1 MHAVGQAQSPWLPL
15 HEVVGS
21 LLRELSKERK
31 ALSLPGAEADQRRP
45 GTSSGGRLRT
55 ELGATPAPRELAS
68 TRGA

>member
-31 ALSLPGAEADQRRP
+31 ALPLSGDEAHQRRTD
-45 GTSSGGRLRT
+45 TSSGGKLRT
-55 ELGATPAPRELAS
+55 ELGAPPAPHELAS
-68 TRGA
+68 T